1 MEWGG
6 ERERSG
12 VQSLPTAWLPISLQY
27 GTYLS
32 SASHSHE
39 HLALRFVK
47 KIEKKT
53 ALKMRLNQYWSN
65 LWSLVQSELLM
76 SNHSPPLSMHRPP
89 TDNHSDPRQKY
100 FMTLNKAQHIREEQN
115 GTSLFESSQLSP
127 SHTES
132 PIALWMCHPES
143 VIFICPYT
151 LEIITGT
158 HLLCLFMHFCWSK
171 ATAESN
177 KGCLIAALEKLMVLL
192 RTFLCHVNIGKT
204 QV

>member
-12 VQSLPTAWLPISLQY
+12 VQSLPTAWLPISLQH

-39 HLALRFVK
+39 HLTLRFVK
-47 KIEKKT
+47 KKKKT
-53 ALKMRLNQYWSN
+53 ALKMRLNQYWPN
-65 LWSLVQSELLM
+65 QGSLVHSELLM
-76 SNHSPPLSMHRPP
+76 SNHSPPFFMHCPP
-89 TDNHSDPRQKY
+89 TDNHSDPRHKC
-100 FMTLNKAQHIREEQN
+100 FMALNTAQHIRQEQN
-115 GTSLFESSQLSP
+115 GTTSSSLPAVSFTHREPYSIVDVSALKASYSFALIPWRSSQ
-127 SHTES
+127 E
-132 PIALWMCHPES
+132 A
-143 VIFICPYT
+143 
-151 LEIITGT
+151 

-177 KGCLIAALEKLMVLL
+177 KGCLIAALEKLMLLL
-192 RTFLCHVNIGKT
+192 RTFLCHANIGKT